1 MSVRTCYITKLNER
15 IYSIYTYILYTI
27 IWEGTHD
34 KGQKLYIIICDYIIS
49 HIIIYIFT
57 YKLDRHKYL
66 KSYINS
72 RYSPIKLKAD
82 NFPGDVK
89 M

>member
-1 MSVRTCYITKLNER
+1 MRLYNIAYIK
-15 IYSIYTYILYTI
+15 I
-27 IWEGTHD
+27 
-34 KGQKLYIIICDYIIS
+34 YIIICGYITS

-57 YKLDRHKYL
+57 YNVRHKYL